1 MLEVASLRSPKADQV
16 FGLGLGGDHS
26 HVGLGF
32 PESGGVDDDD
42 FLLDFIDFS
51 TCDMPFF
58 HVDGDILPDLEVDSA
73 DLLAL
78 DFASSSSPDEPSLED
93 GRWGSAVDDEA
104 VTKAMEVGVEAELGG
119 DSMDMELPRDENHK
133 DEKLEVLLEDE
144 KDEKKHNNNVVAGD
158 EAVSSAVTST
168 EDSAAAAASDNK
180 SSSAS
185 AEGQS
190 KRTSTK
196 TPSAAVAGKSSH
208 GRRKVKVDWTPE
220 LHRRFVQAVEQ
231 LGIDKAVP
239 SRILELMGNEYSL
252 TRHNIASH
260 LQKYRSHRKHLM
272 AREAEAASW
281 TQKRQMYAAAAG
293 VAPRK
298 PDGAAAGPWVVPTI
312 GFPPP
317 GTMPPPPPPTA
328 HHPGAQPPPFCRP
341 LHVWGHPSAA
351 AGVDAPAHPQMLP
364 IWPRHLAP
372 PPVWAHQPP
381 VDPAYWHQQYNAARK
396 WGPQAVTQGTPCGP
410 PPMPPPAMMQRFA
423 APVPGMM
430 PHPMY
435 RPIPPPVVPSPAPP
449 SNIKLAGL
457 PLQLDAHPSKE
468 SIDAAIG
475 DVLVKPWLPLPLG
488 LKPPSLDSVMTEL
501 HKQGIPKVPPAT
513 TTASGGATTG

>member
-1 MLEVASLRSPKADQV
+1 MNFSSLLLYERGFGMLEVASLRSPKADQV

-260 LQKYRSHRKHLM
+260 LQKYRSHR
-272 AREAEAASW
+272 
-281 TQKRQMYAAAAG
+281 TD
-293 VAPRK
+293 RK
-298 PDGAAAGPWVVPTI
+298 SVV
-312 GFPPP
+312 
-317 GTMPPPPPPTA
+317 
-328 HHPGAQPPPFCRP
+328 
-341 LHVWGHPSAA
+341 
-351 AGVDAPAHPQMLP
+351 
-364 IWPRHLAP
+364 
-372 PPVWAHQPP
+372 
-381 VDPAYWHQQYNAARK
+381 
-396 WGPQAVTQGTPCGP
+396 
-410 PPMPPPAMMQRFA
+410 
-423 APVPGMM
+423 
-430 PHPMY
+430 
-435 RPIPPPVVPSPAPP
+435 
-449 SNIKLAGL
+449 
-457 PLQLDAHPSKE
+457 
-468 SIDAAIG
+468 
-475 DVLVKPWLPLPLG
+475 
-488 LKPPSLDSVMTEL
+488 
-501 HKQGIPKVPPAT
+501 
-513 TTASGGATTG
+513 

>member
-208 GRRKVKVDWTPE
+208 GRRKVKVLPYIYIYT
-220 LHRRFVQAVEQ
+220 
-231 LGIDKAVP
+231 
-239 SRILELMGNEYSL
+239 
-252 TRHNIASH
+252 SH
-260 LQKYRSHRKHLM
+260 
-272 AREAEAASW
+272 
-281 TQKRQMYAAAAG
+281 
-293 VAPRK
+293 K
-298 PDGAAAGPWVVPTI
+298 P
-312 GFPPP
+312 
-317 GTMPPPPPPTA
+317 
-328 HHPGAQPPPFCRP
+328 
-341 LHVWGHPSAA
+341 
-351 AGVDAPAHPQMLP
+351 
-364 IWPRHLAP
+364 
-372 PPVWAHQPP
+372 
-381 VDPAYWHQQYNAARK
+381 
-396 WGPQAVTQGTPCGP
+396 
-410 PPMPPPAMMQRFA
+410 
-423 APVPGMM
+423 
-430 PHPMY
+430 
-435 RPIPPPVVPSPAPP
+435 
-449 SNIKLAGL
+449 
-457 PLQLDAHPSKE
+457 
-468 SIDAAIG
+468 
-475 DVLVKPWLPLPLG
+475 
-488 LKPPSLDSVMTEL
+488 
-501 HKQGIPKVPPAT
+501 
-513 TTASGGATTG
+513 